1 MHEHNPVL
9 FVSKQQPV
17 FSLSKMKQNDV
28 VVVVQAFSPSTQ
40 EMEARESWDFEGSLV
55 YVAGSWAA
63 RDT

>member
-9 FVSKQQPV
+9 FVSKQQPM
-17 FSLSKMKQNDV
+17 FSLSKMKQSDV

-40 EMEARESWDFEGSLV
+40 ETEARESWDFEASLV